1 MTNLEPA
8 AVPALELRRTYNAPR
23 ERVFAAWTTPETAT
37 RFFCPGEM
45 KASEITMDVKTGGSF
60 MIAMK
65 SPDGEPFVARGVYH
79 EVSIPERLVMTWRWE
94 EDDPAEEHE
103 SLLTLEFNARGNAT
117 ELVLIHEKLAS
128 VESRDRH
135 TEGWTAIIDQLTSV
149 LAETGD
155 SK

>member
-1 MTNLEPA
+1 MTNLQPA
-8 AVPALELRRTYNAPR
+8 AVPALVLRRTYNVPR
-23 ERVFAAWTTPETAT
+23 ERVFAAWTTPETAM

-45 KASEITMDVKTGGSF
+45 KAGEITMDVKTGGAF

-65 SPDGEPFVARGVYH
+65 SPDGEPFVARGIYRAV
-79 EVSIPERLVMTWRWE
+79 VVPERLVMTWRWE

-103 SLLTLEFNARGNAT
+103 SLLTLEFNALGNAT

-128 VESRDRH
+128 VESSERH
-135 TEGWTAIIDQLTSV
+135 AEGWTSIIDQLATV
-149 LAETGD
+149 LADAGE